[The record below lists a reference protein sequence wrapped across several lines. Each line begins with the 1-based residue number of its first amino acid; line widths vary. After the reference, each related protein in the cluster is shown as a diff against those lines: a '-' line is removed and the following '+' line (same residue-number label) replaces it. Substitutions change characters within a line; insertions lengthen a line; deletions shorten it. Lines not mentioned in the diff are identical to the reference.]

1 MYKKKNYFIL
11 LTFLLFLLS
20 IELFSIILI
29 KLKLLPKFLPP
40 VVTLYAHKEYSYWHP
55 INKKLK
61 ISTLCWESEV
71 EFNSLG
77 IKSSSEFSIKKIK
90 PRIGII
96 GDSMTENIQLNNN
109 QDFSYKL
116 QNKLKNFEI
125 INFSVASTG
134 LADQI
139 DIYESLMTKFD
150 LDYIF
155 LFITE
160 NDFEDNHINSRRP
173 NRIAYKIDDGNII
186 KIDRD
191 KKFFE
196 DYFSEF
202 NIFKRKYSIYLK
214 EFNSYN
220 LFLYLK
226 EKNPLSIANNKGGAL
241 YNNNDYVN
249 NFEEKKIIYKYLSQ
263 ELLRK
268 IKNNEKLLVFF
279 NINNNSFMFET
290 EERKIMKKV
299 WEPTVVNDP
308 MNESINLLKKKNK
321 LYFPFMGH
329 TCDTHYSDIGAEFL
343 SNYVTQE
350 FLKLKN

>member
-1 MYKKKNYFIL
+1 M
-11 LTFLLFLLS
+11 FLLS

-77 IKSSSEFSIKKIK
+77 IKSSSEFSVKKTK

-139 DIYESLMTKFD
+139 DIYEILITKFD

-160 NDFEDNHINSRRP
+160 NDFKDNHIDNRRP
-173 NRIAYKIDDGNII
+173 NRIAYKIDDGNIV

-196 DYFSEF
+196 YYFSKF
-202 NIFKRKYSIYLK
+202 NIFKREYSIYFK
-214 EFNSYN
+214 IFNSYN
-220 LFLYLK
+220 LYFYLK
-226 EKNPLSIANNKGGAL
+226 EKIPLSIANNKGRAL

-249 NFEEKKIIYKYLSQ
+249 NFEEKKIIYRYLSQ

-268 IKNNEKLLVFF
+268 IENNQKLLVFF

-308 MNESINLLKKKNK
+308 MNESINLLKKMNK

-329 TCDTHYSDIGAEFL
+329 TCDTHYSDVGAEFL